1 MNELTNWLS
10 SHSQQVL
17 EWTAVIFGV
26 LCVALNTRENI
37 WGWPT
42 GLVSVG
48 IYIYIFLQAKLYSDS
63 LLNGF
68 FFATGV
74 YGWYHWYVGNK
85 ASKQVDDLPVTKL
98 GTTGWLWSI
107 GLGLVFLL
115 GLGFFFD
122 AYTDAD
128 LAYWDAYTTAFSLV
142 AQVLM
147 ARKVLE
153 NWLLWIA
160 VDIIAIGIYFYKG
173 LYPTSLLFA
182 IYLLL
187 AIYGYWSWSANMRRQ
202 MAVSAGGAGIK

>member
-1 MNELTNWLS
+1 MNEGLTWL
-10 SHSQQVL
+10 QANAQAIL
-17 EWTAVIFGV
+17 EWTAVAFGI

-48 IYIYIFLQAKLYSDS
+48 IYIYIFLDAKLYSDS

-68 FFATGV
+68 FFVTGV
-74 YGWYHWYVGNK
+74 YGWYHWYAGNK
-85 ASKQVDDLPVTKL
+85 DSQQVDDLPVTRL
-98 GTTGWLWSI
+98 SRSGWLRSL
-107 GLGLVFLL
+107 GAGLVFLL

-122 AYTDAD
+122 MYTDAD

-147 ARKVLE
+147 ARKILE

-160 VDIIAIGIYFYKG
+160 VDLIAIGIYFYKG
-173 LYPTSLLFA
+173 LYPTALLFA
-182 IYLLL
+182 VYLLL
-187 AIYGYWSWSANMRRQ
+187 AIYGYWNWSVRLAKQ
-202 MAVSAGGAGIK
+202 EK